1 MTDNARLFRNFVF
14 SITLLFVVIAIDVNN
29 VFSRIVPAPEPEL
42 EEVVVPERTPT
53 VPVVPVEL
61 LPPEPE
67 IDYEAITCLAT
78 NIYHEARGES
88 AQGQVAV
95 AHVTFNR
102 MKSRRFP
109 NTICDVVY
117 QAVYSTWW
125 YESHGR
131 LVPVRY
137 KCQFTWFCDGKSDR
151 INTESTSW
159 KNAKRI
165 AWEVMYNGL
174 PDPTNGSTH
183 YFNHHLVNPYWA
195 NHMTYVATIQNHS
208 FYIH

>member
-1 MTDNARLFRNFVF
+1 MVAIDIHDVF
-14 SITLLFVVIAIDVNN
+14 SGLF
-29 VFSRIVPAPEPEL
+29 PESEVKL
-42 EEVVVPERTPT
+42 ATVVVPERTP
-53 VPVVPVEL
+53 VIEPVPIEPRPIEPVV
-61 LPPEPE
+61 
-67 IDYEAITCLAT
+67 DHEAITCLAT

-88 AQGQVAV
+88 IQGQVAV

-102 MKSRRFP
+102 MKSHRFP

-131 LVPVRY
+131 LVPVRF

-151 INTESTSW
+151 INTESYSW
-159 KNAKRI
+159 QRAKRI

-174 PDPTNGSTH
+174 EDPTNGSTH